1 MVNNMLEVVDNGVNN
16 ENTQFKRQSG
26 AFIDFDYLSIKIAS
40 PERILSWSYG
50 EVKNSDTINY
60 RTFKP
65 EKEGLFCA
73 RIFGPVKD
81 YECLCGKYK
90 RMKYRGIRCEK
101 CDVEVT
107 VSRVRRERMG
117 HINLVYPALNTLYLR
132 SVPSKV
138 SILLDASSKDIERVL
153 YFEKYIVIDCGNTYL
168 SKYQILSQDEY
179 ENALNEFGEGSF
191 TAMMGAEGLR
201 QALCSFD
208 LQQEKTK
215 LEALIANT
223 KSELKAASFIRRLKL
238 IEDFIRSNN
247 RPEWM
252 VFTVLPVLPPDL
264 RPLVPLDGGKMA
276 ISDLNT
282 LYARVINRNNRLKKL
297 MEMNAPELIIQNE
310 CRMLQDAVSS
320 LLNNANSNQAKV
332 AKSSLGRPLKSIS
345 DFLKGKQGRL
355 RQNLLGKR
363 VDYSG
368 RSVIVCGPELMLHQ
382 CGLPKEMAL
391 ELFKPFVLS
400 KLRLYG
406 KAITIRQGN
415 AMIKAKV
422 PEVWEILE
430 EVIREH
436 PVLLN
441 RAPTLHRLGIQA
453 FEPKLIEL
461 KAIQVHPLVCRAF
474 NADFDGD
481 QMAVHVPLSIEAQL
495 ESRILMMSS
504 NNILSSANG
513 SPMIVPRKDIT
524 VGLYYMTT
532 AFDNEKGEGHVFYS
546 YNDVIEA
553 LDNKDIT
560 INTKIKYYYKYS
572 DATDDEKEVLH
583 CLEETTAGRLIL
595 LEYKEDGKYIIP
607 HDGKISFDYFNTQ
620 WSIGF
625 LGDIV
630 KNVYKTYGPKATVI
644 FCDRIM
650 KDGFK
655 WATLSGISFGKED
668 IVIPSDKYSKI
679 NEVMDKIKEVDEQY
693 REGFITTKERYNKV
707 TDYWAE
713 CTDELSDEVMDLLK
727 VNSNNSK
734 INSITLM
741 MNSGARASKAQMKQL
756 AGMKGLIAKPS
767 GAIIETPVISNFKE
781 GLTVMEYF
789 NAAHGARKG
798 NVDTALKTADAGYLT
813 RRLVDVAQDCIITEK
828 DCGCCEGVKYKA
840 KVQDG
845 KVIQKL
851 SDIVKGRFLA
861 EDVLD
866 VNGDVLVKANEY
878 IDENVVKILDEHEI
892 NSAVVRSPVTCL
904 AKYGICSKCYGVDL
918 ATSNVVNVGEAV
930 GVIAAQTIG
939 EPGTQLTLNTFH
951 IGGIATKKIT
961 QSIVDAESA
970 GKVRYDGIRFV
981 VDKNGDKIVVS
992 NSGHIEIIN
1001 NKGKVMFSHL
1011 VLYSAKLYV
1020 NDGEE
1025 IKLGQRLA
1033 EWDPYN
1039 IYIIAEND
1047 GLIQLN
1053 DMFLNI
1059 SYIEKVE
1066 EALGQV
1072 DKVVVNWTDTAKT
1085 LKPSISI
1092 LDEKTKS
1099 PIVDE
1104 HGIATKYFLSVGAIL
1119 HLKDG
1124 DRVKV
1129 GDRLAKILRDDMNVV
1144 KDITGGLPRVEE
1156 IFEARVPTSS
1166 AVIAGADGYVE
1177 FGKETKTMLKITL
1190 HPDNPTLE
1198 TITYNVPKG
1207 KYIAIRDGGRVKNG
1221 DVIVNGS
1228 INPHDIL
1235 KFSGVSELTSYI
1247 VQEVQGVYKLQGIDI
1262 DSKHIEVIAKYMLN
1276 KVMIDD
1282 CGSTDLKQGYQ
1293 YELTKVREENNKAI
1307 ERGMAPAVYHRV
1319 FYGISKS
1326 SLQTES
1332 FISAASF
1339 QETVKV
1345 LTDAAIK
1352 GKRDDLRGMKE
1363 SLIVGRL
1370 IPAGTG
1376 FITRQFKKESRN
1388 VFKED
1393 TPDNQVLD
1401 IDHL

>member
-1 MVNNMLEVVDNGVNN
+1 MLEVIENGG
-16 ENTQFKRQSG
+16 ENLQMKRQTGS
-26 AFIDFDYLSIKIAS
+26 FIDFDYLGIKIAS

-65 EKEGLFCA
+65 EKDGLFCA

-90 RMKYRGIRCEK
+90 RMKYKGIRCEK

-138 SILLDASSKDIERVL
+138 SILLDLSSKDIEKVL
-153 YFEKYIVIDCGNTYL
+153 YFEKYIVINPGNTPL
-168 SKYQILSQDEY
+168 KKYQVLNQYEY
-179 ENALNEFGEGSF
+179 EEALDKFGDGTF
-191 TAMMGAEGLR
+191 TAKNGAAGLR
-201 QALCSFD
+201 
-208 LQQEKTK
+208 
-215 LEALIANT
+215 EALENFNLEEEKAKLQTLISNT
-223 KSELKAASFIRRLKL
+223 KSEIKVSSFTRRLKL
-238 IEDFIRSNN
+238 IEDFINSGNK
-247 RPEWM
+247 PEWM

-282 LYARVINRNNRLKKL
+282 LYARIINRNNRLKKL
-297 MEMNAPELIIQNE
+297 IEMNAPDMIIQNE

-320 LLNNANSNQAKV
+320 LLNNSNSNQSKV

-391 ELFKPFVLS
+391 ELFKPFVIS

-406 KAITIRQGN
+406 KAVTTRQ
-415 AMIKAKV
+415 ASLMVKAKI

-436 PVLLN
+436 PILLN

-532 AFDNEKGEGHVFYS
+532 AFDNEKGEGHVFYN
-546 YNDVIEA
+546 YDDVIDA
-553 LDNKDIT
+553 LDNKEIT
-560 INTKIKYYYKYS
+560 VNTKIKYFFKYT
-572 DATDDEKEVLH
+572 DAEGDEKDKLQ

-607 HDGKISFDYFNTQ
+607 HDNKISFDYFNQQ

-630 KNVYKTYGPKATVI
+630 KNVYKVYGSKVTVM

-655 WATLSGISFGKED
+655 YATLSGISFGKED
-668 IVIPSDKYSKI
+668 IKVPSNKYEKI
-679 NEVMDKIKEVDEQY
+679 NKVMDEIKEVEQQY
-693 REGFITTKERYNKV
+693 REGYITTKERYNKV

-713 CTDELSDEVMDLLK
+713 CTDELSNEVMELLK

-756 AGMKGLIAKPS
+756 AGMKGLIAKPN
-767 GAIIETPVISNFKE
+767 GAIIETPVVSNFKE

-813 RRLVDVAQDCIITEK
+813 RRLVDVAQDCIVTEE
-828 DCGCCEGVKYKA
+828 DCGCNEGVRYKA

-845 KVIQKL
+845 KIVQKL
-851 SDIVKGRFLA
+851 SDIIKGRFLA
-861 EDVLD
+861 EDVCDKDGNVLIK
-866 VNGDVLVKANEY
+866 NGEY
-878 IDENVVKILDEHEI
+878 IDEDKVKILDDNEVS
-892 NSAVVRSPVTCL
+892 SAVVRSAVTCK

-918 ATSNVVNVGEAV
+918 ATSKVVNVGEAV

-951 IGGIATKKIT
+951 IGGVATKQIA
-961 QSIVDAESA
+961 QSVVDAETA
-970 GKVRYDGIRFV
+970 GIVRFNDIRFV
-981 VDKNGDKIVVS
+981 VDRNGDKVVIS

-1001 NKGKVMFSHL
+1001 NNGKVLYSHL
-1011 VLYSAKLYV
+1011 LCYSAKLYV
-1020 NDGEE
+1020 NEGDKV
-1025 IKLGQRLA
+1025 KLGQRLA
-1033 EWDPYN
+1033 DWDPYN
-1039 IYIIAEND
+1039 IYIIAEQD
-1047 GLIQLN
+1047 GIIQLN
-1053 DMFLNI
+1053 DMLLNI
-1059 SYIEKVE
+1059 SYIEKLE
-1066 EALGQV
+1066 EALGYT
-1072 DKVVVNWTDTAKT
+1072 DKIVVNWTDNAKT

-1092 LDEKTKS
+1092 IDETTNK
-1099 PIVDE
+1099 PFVNE
-1104 HGIATKYFLSVGAIL
+1104 HGIAIKYFLSVGAIL
-1119 HLKDG
+1119 HLNDG
-1124 DRVKV
+1124 DKV
-1129 GDRLAKILRDDMNVV
+1129 RAGDRIAKVLRDDMNVV

-1156 IFEARVPTSS
+1156 IFEARVPMSS
-1166 AVIAGADGYVE
+1166 AVIAGADGYIE
-1177 FGKETKTMLKITL
+1177 FGKETKTNIKVIL

-1198 TITYNVPKG
+1198 TITYVVPKG
-1207 KYIAIRDGGRVKNG
+1207 KYIAVRDGGRVKNG
-1221 DVIVNGS
+1221 DIIINGS

-1235 KFSGVSELTSYI
+1235 KYQGISELTSYI
-1247 VQEVQGVYKLQGIDI
+1247 VQEVQNVYKLQGIDI
-1262 DSKHIEVIAKYMLN
+1262 DSKHIEVITKYMLN
-1276 KVMIDD
+1276 KGVIDD
-1282 CGSTDLKQGYQ
+1282 CGSTSLKVGYQ
-1293 YELTKVREENNKAI
+1293 YELSHILEENEKAI
-1307 ERGMAPAVYHRV
+1307 EQGLAPATYHRV
-1319 FYGISKS
+1319 LYGISKS

-1352 GKRDDLRGMKE
+1352 GKRDNLRGMKE
-1363 SLIVGRL
+1363 SIIVGRL

-1376 FITRQFKKESRN
+1376 FVTRQFKKESQS
-1388 VFKED
+1388 VFQGE
-1393 TPDNQVLD
+1393 TPENQVLD
-1401 IDHL
+1401 IDSL